1 MLEQHF
7 LFMESKT
14 MYNYKSNKIVK
25 KYSQIHDLIYTL
37 DTNVLTNKDLDYL
50 IKIDGVENETQL
62 IVENYVF
69 YRFFSLLKRKS
80 IPLKVI
86 INELNSIKLEFE
98 SLLNDKDFNY
108 LDFLNDV
115 STVDDV
121 MIKSRDF
128 FEQLK
133 IQLDILI
140 IKFENLLSNELNS

>member
-1 MLEQHF
+1 
-7 LFMESKT
+7 

>member
-1 MLEQHF
+1 
-7 LFMESKT
+7 MESKT